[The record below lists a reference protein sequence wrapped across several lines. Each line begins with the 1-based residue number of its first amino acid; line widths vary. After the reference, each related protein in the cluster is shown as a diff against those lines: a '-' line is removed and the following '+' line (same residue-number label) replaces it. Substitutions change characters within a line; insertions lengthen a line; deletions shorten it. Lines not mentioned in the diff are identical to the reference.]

1 MARTR
6 PQAPACTAVPWVGVE
21 SVCNTR
27 FQKQVVSFLVS
38 GLSGSRTNSC
48 SCSAVNIRATKLPRV
63 TTNGPQ
69 LQGGPGVSPQIKAFG
84 HCPLTHWRLTAGSRE
99 LPAARR
105 GRRPRAEGERGPGT
119 GAEGGERGRKGAGNA
134 GRRAKRGRGTGNG
147 GESEKGG
154 GGRKRRGTGNSGG
167 EGGSRGEEGGRRGRR
182 ERRDRVRG
190 AEENRGQLRGRGG
203 LVARTAPHLQAR
215 APGTSPRLPS
225 PRGRPALSAHEA
237 PLSELGASAASPW
250 KSPVSATTVVNCL
263 SCSSTLSILCR
274 FTGDPDMASCGGS
287 GRPTMPCGPSPR
299 ARPIRA
305 RRRRAGLRA
314 CARARPRPRDGA
326 PAPGAV
332 PDLCG

>member
-21 SVCNTR
+21 SVCNAR

-105 GRRPRAEGERGPGT
+105 GRRPRAEGEREPGT

-134 GRRAKRGRGTGNG
+134 G
-147 GESEKGG
+147 GESEEGSGHRERGG
-154 GGRKRRGTGNSGG
+154 ERRGGRGAKEKGY
-167 EGGSRGEEGGRRGRR
+167 R
-182 ERRDRVRG
+182 E
-190 AEENRGQLRGRGG
+190 
-203 LVARTAPHLQAR
+203 
-215 APGTSPRLPS
+215 
-225 PRGRPALSAHEA
+225 
-237 PLSELGASAASPW
+237 
-250 KSPVSATTVVNCL
+250 
-263 SCSSTLSILCR
+263 
-274 FTGDPDMASCGGS
+274 
-287 GRPTMPCGPSPR
+287 
-299 ARPIRA
+299 
-305 RRRRAGLRA
+305 
-314 CARARPRPRDGA
+314 
-326 PAPGAV
+326 
-332 PDLCG
+332 